1 MIYQIL
7 KCHENPIPNKKRST
21 SLFFKIIAIFL
32 FLFAIKN
39 PHWKILTLY
48 QNGKL
53 LNILCLFFL
62 MPVLKKRVYVSKF
75 RFCFFFLYIYIL
87 VVCRISRQSP
97 PVILEYIFPLFGI
110 ELNSIVHLY
119 RTVPYGTISV
129 KLQLQ
134 LKL

>member
-7 KCHENPIPNKKRST
+7 KCHENPIPNKKRPT

-53 LNILCLFFL
+53 LNILCLFFFFSVTKETRL
-62 MPVLKKRVYVSKF
+62 CFEISFL
-75 RFCFFFLYIYIL
+75 FFFLYIYIL